1 MRCCRGFVLVF
12 LLVARLARGEASGQ
26 GAPPVGEIVG
36 TWRGSSLC
44 VDREAAPACK
54 DEQVVYEIAANPGK
68 PNTVTVKADKVVGG
82 KRESMGDLEFTHEA
96 KSGSWTSEFEN
107 PRVHVLWRLTVTGE
121 TLKGT
126 LVALP
131 SGAVARKMD
140 LKKEK

>member
-1 MRCCRGFVLVF
+1 
-12 LLVARLARGEASGQ
+12 
-26 GAPPVGEIVG
+26 VG

>member
-12 LLVARLARGEASGQ
+12 LLVARFAQGEASGR
-26 GAPPVGEIVG
+26 GTPPVDEIVG

-54 DEQVVYEIAANPGK
+54 DEQVVYEIGASAGK
-68 PNTVTVKADKVVGG
+68 PNTVTVKADKVVDG
-82 KRESMGDLEFTHEA
+82 KREFMSALVFTHEA

-107 PRVHVLWRLTVTGE
+107 SRVHTLWRLTVTGE
-121 TLKGT
+121 TLRGT
-126 LVALP
+126 MVVLP
-131 SGAVARKMD
+131 SRAVVRRMD